1 MFFRKRIKSTGLLV
15 LFALTGNVS
24 AAPQTL
30 EKTPLVKLK
39 KMTRTIIT
47 LVDKMIKTEVSDN
60 DAERAVPVVEG
71 QEHSRS
77 NNRRQKMLKARPGK
91 TMITDKI
98 AGRWLK
104 KTINV
109 VKWTQRKYTGEPCQT
124 YGEPELDDMY
134 EVFSR
139 KFFENYAKSDWKN
152 YVEKLV
158 LEPDYDK
165 TVRGMTVGRLEKPL
179 STLYL
184 NYAKLRLWVNE
195 NLSKCYVKEKVDAMK
210 EKKRVAK
217 GVERINNWDNIATKK
232 FERLEKRLCKN
243 INEKFLV
250 RTTQADNPYFD
261 NPSCNA
267 TLFKQKQRDAVNE
280 DRKRE
285 KDEARA
291 AKAAAKQAKKNKKK
305 KNKA

>member
-1 MFFRKRIKSTGLLV
+1 M
-15 LFALTGNVS
+15 
-24 AAPQTL
+24 
-30 EKTPLVKLK
+30 
-39 KMTRTIIT
+39 
-47 LVDKMIKTEVSDN
+47 MITEVSDE
-60 DAERAVPVVEG
+60 DAIDAVPVAEG

-91 TMITDKI
+91 TMITEKI

-124 YGEPELDDMY
+124 YGNPVLHDMY
-134 EVFSR
+134 EVFSQ
-139 KFFENYAKSDWKN
+139 KFFDNYEGWKWQE
-152 YVEKLV
+152 YLRKLIIDP
-158 LEPDYDK
+158 EEEK

-184 NYAKLRLWVNE
+184 NYAKLRLWVDE
-195 NLSKCYVKEKVDAMK
+195 NLSKCYDKNKVDAMK
-210 EKKRVAK
+210 EKKKVAK
-217 GVERINNWDNIATKK
+217 GVERIQNWDNIATKK

-243 INEKFLV
+243 INEKYLV
-250 RTTQADNPYFD
+250 RTTPDDNPYKD
-261 NPSCNA
+261 NPSCDA
-267 TLFKQKQRDAVNE
+267 GLFKQKQRDAVNK

-285 KDEARA
+285 KDEERA